1 MVIDKAHT
9 AGSAKERSVMG
20 TVETKHTGGCNCR
33 CNACDGG
40 HHCHNI
46 GSGCKVKL

>member
-1 MVIDKAHT
+1 MHVPEA
-9 AGSAKERSVMG
+9 
-20 TVETKHTGGCNCR
+20 KHTGGCSCR

-46 GSGCKVKL
+46 GSGCRVKL

>member
-1 MVIDKAHT
+1 MRVSEVAKA
-9 AGSAKERSVMG
+9 GMG
-20 TVETKHTGGCNCR
+20 CTCR

-46 GSGCKVKL
+46 GSGCKIKP

>member
-1 MVIDKAHT
+1 MRVSEVAKA
-9 AGSAKERSVMG
+9 GM
-20 TVETKHTGGCNCR
+20 R

-46 GSGCKVKL
+46 GSGCKIKP

>member
-1 MVIDKAHT
+1 MNV
-9 AGSAKERSVMG
+9 SEP
-20 TVETKHTGGCNCR
+20 KHTGGCTCR

-46 GSGCKVKL
+46 GSGCKVKP

>member
-1 MVIDKAHT
+1 MRVT
-9 AGSAKERSVMG
+9 EVS
-20 TVETKHTGGCNCR
+20 KHTGGCTCR

-46 GSGCKVKL
+46 GSGCRVKL